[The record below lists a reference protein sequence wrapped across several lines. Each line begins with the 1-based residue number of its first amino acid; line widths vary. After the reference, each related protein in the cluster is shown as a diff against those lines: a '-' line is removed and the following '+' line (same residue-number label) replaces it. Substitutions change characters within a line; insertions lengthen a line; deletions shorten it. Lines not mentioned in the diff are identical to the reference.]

1 MRCGTVSSV
10 SQVLTAPIC
19 ISIME
24 SPHELTK
31 HLLECNI
38 GSEDGVDCVREYV
51 SEDPG
56 NCYVMFTRKR
66 IGFQHAWSIC
76 LQSFTV
82 VYRAQSIVIC

>member
-10 SQVLTAPIC
+10 SQVLPVPIC

-24 SPHELTK
+24 NPRELTK

-56 NCYVMFTRKR
+56 NYHVR
-66 IGFQHAWSIC
+66 
-76 LQSFTV
+76 
-82 VYRAQSIVIC
+82 